1 MEIVP
6 YTGTH
11 NLMAQT
17 HIARVTTRRIGF
29 LNLQRDAGKLKAL
42 KHCVL
47 AFLPVLLLVVIK
59 FFVPQFQD
67 NEAGKLLSGRQIL
80 DPTFLNRDWAVA
92 QGHGDNVY
100 DIVFAVLLAPLW
112 LWLRNGILVALA
124 ARLLCWGAM
133 LGALVKLTRTLT
145 VEWYALACGFYI
157 WICNYQ
163 ALGAGEWIFGGAE
176 AKCLAYALLMLA
188 VDAALVKRLPRAG
201 VYCGLAICCHVLVGA
216 WGFVALGG
224 ALLTRAREYS
234 WRCLA
239 QFAALVAAAC
249 VPVAGMAWRY
259 AVPGTHAEWQT
270 ANRMAVLFSDP
281 MHLDPTYFGG
291 WQEFVLLCV
300 LAVVAG
306 WAFFRVTERRQA
318 LLLCSFLA
326 VLLLEF
332 LSGLLAWETKQFW
345 FLKSFPFR
353 VPDTLIYLFLM
364 LAFPSFFARLLTRM
378 GAQIKEDRLKPRTRQ
393 TWRRLA
399 LFFSLALP
407 AAAGMLFEIQSVATE
422 DLPVF
427 AGAWGEYI
435 QGRKTPWQEMTEW
448 VREKTPKPAIVLA
461 PPWEFSFWIDAERA
475 QVVSYKRPPHNA
487 HLLEWHR
494 RMTEMNGEPFHS
506 RGEWILDE
514 LKQHYPKL
522 SLAQI
527 ESIRAHDGA
536 DYYLTTQERGD
547 LRDNLVHANDSYYL
561 YQLWKPGT
569 AYQPVAISLQ
579 P

>member
-1 MEIVP
+1 M
-6 YTGTH
+6 
-11 NLMAQT
+11 
-17 HIARVTTRRIGF
+17 
-29 LNLQRDAGKLKAL
+29 LKTL
-42 KHCVL
+42 KNC
-47 AFLPVLLLVVIK
+47 AFAVLPVLLLVMIN
-59 FFVPQFQD
+59 FFVPQLQK
-67 NEAGKLLSGRQIL
+67 NEAGKLVSGRQIL
-80 DPTFLNRDWAVA
+80 DPTFLSRDWAVA

-133 LGALVKLTRTLT
+133 LGALVKLSRTLT
-145 VEWYALACGFYI
+145 VEWYALACGLCI

-188 VDAALVKRLPRAG
+188 VDAALIKRMPRAG
-201 VYCGLAICCHVLVGA
+201 IYCGLAICCHVLVGA

-224 ALLTRAREYS
+224 ALLARARDYS

-239 QFAALVAAAC
+239 QFAALVAIAF
-249 VPVAGMAWRY
+249 VPVTIVAWRY
-259 AVPGTHAEWQT
+259 AAPGTRAEWQA
-270 ANRMAVLFSDP
+270 ANHLAVLFSDP

-291 WQEFVLLCV
+291 WQEFALLCV

-306 WAFFRVTERRQA
+306 WAFFRVTERRRA
-318 LLLCSFLA
+318 LLLCGFLA

-332 LSGLLAWETKQFW
+332 LAGLLAWETKQFW

-399 LFFSLALP
+399 IFSSLALP
-407 AAAGMLFEIQSVATE
+407 AAAGMLYEIQSVATE

-427 AGAWGEYI
+427 AREWRGYI

-448 VREKTPKPAIVLA
+448 VRENTPKPAIVMA

-475 QVVSYKRPPHNA
+475 QVVNYKRPPHNA
-487 HLLEWHR
+487 RLLEWHR
-494 RMTEMNGEPFHS
+494 RMTEMNGEPFHT
-506 RGEWILDE
+506 RGIWILDE

-547 LRDNLVHANDSYYL
+547 LRDNLVHANGSYYL